1 MIPIAISSF
10 RCMRMQIPSSGVAKG
25 FKCITFVIS
34 FCFIYKCYDIYLD
47 TKFIS
52 GCIPSSRNLC
62 NVSYKI
68 KWEKA
73 ISFQPQVFDLW
84 HLKRSLANVIL
95 RKFMQVYNSLFM
107 MWHYNLSLRH
117 YFGVE
122 LFPVIWTTTIKDV
135 ITQRIVDETSR
146 EEETRQVT
154 IYKCNYCRNMFLRNF
169 VLKDA

>member
-1 MIPIAISSF
+1 MHENANTIIRSCKRFEVHNICNFLLFYLQVLRHIS
-10 RCMRMQIPSSGVAKG
+10 G
-25 FKCITFVIS
+25 
-34 FCFIYKCYDIYLD
+34 YKVYKWLYSVV
-47 TKFIS
+47 TKFM
-52 GCIPSSRNLC
+52 LC
-62 NVSYKI
+62 FFTI

-84 HLKRSLANVIL
+84 HFKRSLANVIL

-135 ITQRIVDETSR
+135 ITQRSVDETSR

-154 IYKCNYCRNMFLRNF
+154 IYKCNYCRNTFLRNF
-169 VLKDA
+169 VLKDS